1 MGHLLLVGKSC
12 PTLCNPW
19 TVAHQAPLP
28 MGFSR
33 QEYWPGLLFSSL
45 ENLPDPEIEP
55 GSLRSSELEADSLPF
70 EPPGKPMFRL

>member
-1 MGHLLLVGKSC
+1 
-12 PTLCNPW
+12 
-19 TVAHQAPLP
+19 